1 MKIDFVVFWNDC
13 DLLAVLS
20 IDVRNLVK
28 KLIPLTRLLWHC
40 TRAKL
45 LPTPAK
51 FHYVF
56 SLRDLSRIWQGM
68 VGTLSTVIDSENV
81 LLILWKHEVTRV
93 FSDRFTIAADKE
105 WFDSELMRQVSV
117 GWRGRGRGWAISI

>member
-1 MKIDFVVFWNDC
+1 MLFFSHFC
-13 DLLAVLS
+13 S

-28 KLIPLTRLLWHC
+28 KLIPLTRLLWYS

-93 FSDRFTIAADKE
+93 FSDRFTLISDKE
-105 WFDSELMRQVSV
+105 WFDNELMTKVSRAV
-117 GWRGRGRGWAISI
+117 CGGTLAMFMITFAVALP